1 MRWPG
6 LGNTVAIEFS
16 ENAITT
22 TKLYGISAAGNEF
35 ENRKVLE
42 AAVAASSSSS
52 TYFGQQIEN
61 HHHHSPLAKEHQGGN
76 SVKARLSQFID
87 SGFQYT
93 ILQPLLILLLL
104 GVEWWKIP
112 QKRNAVHRR
121 NKFITAN

>member
-1 MRWPG
+1 MAWPG

-61 HHHHSPLAKEHQGGN
+61 HHHHPPLAKEHQGGN
-76 SVKARLSQFID
+76 SVKALSQFID

-93 ILQPLLILLLL
+93 
-104 GVEWWKIP
+104 
-112 QKRNAVHRR
+112 VHRR

>member
-1 MRWPG
+1 MP
-6 LGNTVAIEFS
+6 LPLQN
-16 ENAITT
+16 
-22 TKLYGISAAGNEF
+22 YGISAAGNEF

-76 SVKARLSQFID
+76 SVKALSQFID

-104 GVEWWKIP
+104 VGGVVENSSKE
-112 QKRNAVHRR
+112 KCSAS
-121 NKFITAN
+121 KE